1 MVRLTLSYRGKEK
14 HYSTCVFPVIL
25 PYMPFMMFNFK
36 NREILESRKTQ
47 FFSDYLFNIHISQRN
62 RVKVTIIDMYDNTQH
77 QFCVDSCQIIK
88 KNDASIVSFIM
99 AVQMGLEPTISSVTG
114 RHVKPLHHWT
124 NKMEQMRG
132 IEPPYQP
139 WQGCVLPLN
148 YICIRL
154 AVQMGL
160 EPTIS
165 SVTGRHVK
173 PLHHWTNIHFLKWRR
188 RRDLNSRASFPTYTL
203 SRGTSSTT

>member
-1 MVRLTLSYRGKEK
+1 MFYICCRWMVRLTLSYRGKEK

-88 KNDASIVSFIM
+88 KKRCKHRFIYN
-99 AVQMGLEPTISSVTG
+99 GGPDGTRTHDL
-114 RHVKPLHHWT
+114 L
-124 NKMEQMRG
+124 
-132 IEPPYQP
+132 
-139 WQGCVLPLN
+139 
-148 YICIRL
+148 
-154 AVQMGL
+154 
-160 EPTIS
+160 
-165 SVTGRHVK
+165 
-173 PLHHWTNIHFLKWRR
+173 
-188 RRDLNSRASFPTYTL
+188 RDREAC
-203 SRGTSSTT
+203 